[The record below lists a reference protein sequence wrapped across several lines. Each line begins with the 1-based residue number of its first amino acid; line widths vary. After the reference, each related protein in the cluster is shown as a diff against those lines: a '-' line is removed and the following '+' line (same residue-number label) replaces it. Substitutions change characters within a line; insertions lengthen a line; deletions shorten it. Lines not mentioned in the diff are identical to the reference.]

1 MRQNKAYTKQIGIK
15 TIQKDQ
21 GFTLIEVLIAI
32 TIFAV
37 GLLAVAAMQTS
48 AITVNSTAGQM
59 TTRMT
64 WAQDKLEELMAL
76 PYSDHLL
83 EDLGDPPSGTD
94 SEGEL
99 HQETTS
105 EGSDNYTIT
114 WTVTDDTPISGTKLI
129 TVTVTGKGKT
139 TRVSYVKP
147 SLS

>member
-1 MRQNKAYTKQIGIK
+1 MRQDKVSTKQTGIK
-15 TIQKDQ
+15 IIQKDQ

-64 WAQDKLEELMAL
+64 WAQDRIEKLMAL
-76 PYSDHLL
+76 PY
-83 EDLGDPPSGTD
+83 TD
-94 SEGEL
+94 SQL
-99 HQETTS
+99 QET
-105 EGSDNYTIT
+105 GSGSPHNATGDFDGHIIS
-114 WTVTDDTPISGTKLI
+114 WTVTDDNPISGTKLI

-139 TRVSYVKP
+139 TRVSCVKP
-147 SLS
+147 SIL

>member
-1 MRQNKAYTKQIGIK
+1 MGQNELYTKQTVIK

-21 GFTLIEVLIAI
+21 GFTLIEVLIAL

-48 AITVNSTAGQM
+48 AITVNSTAGQI

-76 PYSDHLL
+76 PYTDPLL
-83 EDLGDPPSGTD
+83 EDLGNPPSGTD
-94 SEGEL
+94 SAGNL
-99 HQETTS
+99 HQETIS
-105 EGSDNYTIT
+105 DGSDNYIIS
-114 WTVTDDTPISGTKLI
+114 WAVTDDTLITGTKLI

-139 TRVSYVKP
+139 TQVSYVKP
-147 SLS
+147 DM

>member
-1 MRQNKAYTKQIGIK
+1 MRQGKVYTKQAGIK

-21 GFTLIEVLIAI
+21 GFTLIEVLIAV

-59 TTRMT
+59 TARIT
-64 WAQDKLEELMAL
+64 WAQDRVEKLMAL
-76 PYSDHLL
+76 PYTDPLL
-83 EDLGDPPSGTD
+83 EDLGNPPSGTD
-94 SEGEL
+94 SAGNL
-99 HQETTS
+99 HQETIS
-105 EGSDNYTIT
+105 EGSVDYTIL
-114 WTVTDDTPISGTKLI
+114 WTVTDNNPISGAKLI

-147 SLS
+147 SIP

>member
-1 MRQNKAYTKQIGIK
+1 MRQGKVYTKKTGIK

-21 GFTLIEVLIAI
+21 GFTLIEVLIAL

-48 AITVNSTAGQM
+48 AIKVNSTAGQI

-76 PYSDHLL
+76 SYSDPLL

-94 SEGEL
+94 SVGNL
-99 HQETTS
+99 HQETIS
-105 EGSDNYTIT
+105 EGSVNYTIL
-114 WTVTDDTPISGTKLI
+114 WTVSDDILITGTKLI
-129 TVTVTGKGKT
+129 TVTVTGRGKT

-147 SLS
+147 SLT

>member
-1 MRQNKAYTKQIGIK
+1 MRQNKIYIKQTAIK
-15 TIQKDQ
+15 TLQKDQ

-48 AITVNSTAGQM
+48 AITVNSTADQI

-64 WAQDKLEELMAL
+64 WAQDKIEELMAL
-76 PYSDHLL
+76 PYTDPLL
-83 EDLGDPPSGTD
+83 EDLGNPPSGTD
-94 SEGEL
+94 SAGNL
-99 HQETTS
+99 HQETIS
-105 EGSDNYTIT
+105 EGSVDYTIL
-114 WTVTDDTPISGTKLI
+114 WTVTNNTPISGNKLI

>member
-1 MRQNKAYTKQIGIK
+1 MRQDKVYTKQTGIK

-48 AITVNSTAGQM
+48 AITVNSTADQI
-59 TTRMT
+59 TTRIT
-64 WAQDKLEELMAL
+64 WAQDKIEELMAL
-76 PYSDHLL
+76 PY
-83 EDLGDPPSGTD
+83 TD
-94 SEGEL
+94 SQLQAAGSPF
-99 HQETTS
+99 QETTS
-105 EGSDNYTIT
+105 DGYTVS
-114 WTVTDDTPISGTKLI
+114 WTVTDDTLISGTKLI